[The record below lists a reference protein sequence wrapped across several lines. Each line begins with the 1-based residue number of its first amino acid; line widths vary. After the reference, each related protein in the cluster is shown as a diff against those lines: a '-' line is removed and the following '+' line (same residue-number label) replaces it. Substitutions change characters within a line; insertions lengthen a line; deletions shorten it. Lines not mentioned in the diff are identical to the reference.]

1 MYWFHI
7 NKLKERKSNFSF
19 TLTILIFWDTKV
31 YIGNCV
37 TYLTTKTTVNT
48 MQMTRKMTAVTE
60 AMMTTVWEFM
70 LTAVLLGGGAW
81 VVLEGGKQ
89 PATTE
94 NAQHEINIVDITD
107 IDVKRK
113 IWN

>member
-1 MYWFHI
+1 M
-7 NKLKERKSNFSF
+7 
-19 TLTILIFWDTKV
+19 
-31 YIGNCV
+31 
-37 TYLTTKTTVNT
+37 KTTVNT

-89 PATTE
+89 PAATE

-107 IDVKRK
+107 INVKRK
-113 IWN
+113 KLTHIFASTENLEGTIINAPGP

>member
-1 MYWFHI
+1 MRY
-7 NKLKERKSNFSF
+7 KLRY
-19 TLTILIFWDTKV
+19 IF
-31 YIGNCV
+31 GNCV

-89 PATTE
+89 PAATE

-113 IWN
+113 I

>member
-1 MYWFHI
+1 
-7 NKLKERKSNFSF
+7 
-19 TLTILIFWDTKV
+19 
-31 YIGNCV
+31 
-37 TYLTTKTTVNT
+37 

-89 PATTE
+89 PAATE
-94 NAQHEINIVDITD
+94 NAQHEINIPVVVTTD

-113 IWN
+113 I

>member
-1 MYWFHI
+1 
-7 NKLKERKSNFSF
+7 
-19 TLTILIFWDTKV
+19 
-31 YIGNCV
+31 
-37 TYLTTKTTVNT
+37 
-48 MQMTRKMTAVTE
+48 
-60 AMMTTVWEFM
+60 MTTVWEFM

-113 IWN
+113 I